1 MRKIKVT
8 FLGTGTSSGV
18 PIIGCDCAVCTSADP
33 RDRRRRTSLYV
44 EAGGVCLLVDTPP
57 DFREQALAYRL
68 PRVDAVFFTHSHADH
83 IFGFDDIRRYNTM
96 QHQVIPAYA
105 GEGTMQDLRRVFDYI
120 STESQPGFY
129 RPQIDFRL
137 LRGPVRIGEVTVEP
151 LPVVHG
157 PRPTFGFLF
166 CCGTVRFAYVPDCK
180 SMPPETLE
188 RIRGVDVMVLDAL
201 RHRQHATHMTV
212 DESLAC
218 LERIGANRSYL
229 IHMCHDLAHA
239 ELEASVP
246 DGVRV
251 AYDGL
256 VVNLQDLH
264 PDESM

>member
-1 MRKIKVT
+1 MSEFKAT

-18 PIIGCDCAVCTSADP
+18 PIIGCDCAVCMSDDP

-44 EAGGVCLLVDTPP
+44 EAGGVHLLVDTPP

-96 QHQVIPAYA
+96 QRQVIAAYA

-120 STESQPGFY
+120 STESQPGYY

-137 LRGPVRIGEVTVEP
+137 LEGPVQVGQVTVEP

-157 PRPTFGFLF
+157 LGPTCGFLF
-166 CCGTVRFAYVPDCK
+166 NCGAVRFAYVPDCK
-180 SMPPETLE
+180 SMPPPTLD
-188 RIRGVDVMVLDAL
+188 RIRGVDVMVLDSL

-212 DESLAC
+212 AESLAC
-218 LERIGANRSYL
+218 LKQIGARRSYM
-229 IHMCHDLAHA
+229 IHMCHELAHA
-239 ELEASVP
+239 GLEAVVP
-246 DGVRV
+246 DGVHV
-251 AYDGL
+251 AHDGL
-256 VVNLQDLH
+256 VVTVG
-264 PDESM
+264 ST